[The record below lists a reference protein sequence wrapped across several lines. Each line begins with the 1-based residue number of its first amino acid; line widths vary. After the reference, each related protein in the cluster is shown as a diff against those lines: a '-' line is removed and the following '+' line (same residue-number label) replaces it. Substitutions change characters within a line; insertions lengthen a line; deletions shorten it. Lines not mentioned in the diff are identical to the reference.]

1 LVGIEGRDTMMK
13 RTGRIH
19 VLKTSEHCGYLV
31 SFYPDGGG
39 GWVPDRACVG
49 QEELRDV
56 LQTLGAEGGRL
67 ERTLRE
73 ADEGKSQSLNLLVDE
88 GQLRAL
94 GFM

>member
-1 LVGIEGRDTMMK
+1 MK

-19 VLKTSEHCGYLV
+19 VLKTGSAVDHRAYLV
-31 SFYPDGGG
+31 SVYPDGGG

-49 QEELRDV
+49 QDELREV
-56 LQTLGAEGGRL
+56 LRTLGAEGDRL

-73 ADEGKSQSLNLLVDE
+73 AEEGNSQSLELPIDE
-88 GQLRAL
+88 RELRTL